1 MWNPPPPF
9 PINPLHERPL
19 WQKRNT

>member
-9 PINPLHERPL
+9 PINPLHEAPL

>member
-9 PINPLHERPL
+9 PINPLHEPPL
-19 WQKRNT
+19 WQKRNN